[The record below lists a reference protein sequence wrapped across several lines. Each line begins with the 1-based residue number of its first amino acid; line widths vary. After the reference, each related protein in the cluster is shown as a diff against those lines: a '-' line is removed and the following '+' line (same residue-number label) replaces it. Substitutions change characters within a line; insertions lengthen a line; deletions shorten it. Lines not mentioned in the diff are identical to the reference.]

1 VQLYRGGNVLRYE
14 GAVYRPPSEAY
25 SLIIQATIGCA
36 HNKCTFC
43 NMYKDKTFRMRSLTE
58 IVEDLEMARKSYRHI
73 KRIFLA
79 DGDALALKTEYLKEI
94 LVKIKELF
102 PECERVGIYS
112 APRDILRK
120 SKEELKEL
128 HELGLGIAY
137 LGIESGSENILKSI
151 NKGVTQEQMIEAG
164 KKMVES
170 GIKLSVTLISGL
182 GGQDLWEEHALESAK
197 VVNEIN
203 PHYLGLLTLM
213 VEPTVEMHEEI
224 KSGKLKMLTPEQVML
239 ETQLLIENL
248 QVKGC
253 VFRSNHASNYIP
265 LEGTL
270 PEDKTR
276 LLNQIKGVI
285 DRGMGFKSDFHRR
298 L

>member
-1 VQLYRGGNVLRYE
+1 MRYE

-25 SLIIQATIGCA
+25 SLIIQATIGCS

-43 NMYKDKTFRMRSLTE
+43 NMYKEKRFRMRSLTE
-58 IVEDLEMARKSYRHI
+58 IIEDLEMARKSYRHI

-79 DGDALALKTEYLKEI
+79 DGDALALKTEYLKQI
-94 LVKIKELF
+94 LIKIRELF

-112 APRDILRK
+112 APKDILRK
-120 SKEELKEL
+120 TKEELKEL

-137 LGIESGSENILKSI
+137 LGIESGSEQILKTI
-151 NKGVTQEQMIEAG
+151 NKGVTSEQMIEAG

-170 GIKLSVTLISGL
+170 GIKLSVTIISGL
-182 GGQDLWEEHALESAK
+182 GGQELWEEHAIESAR

-213 VEPTVEMHEEI
+213 VEPEVEMYQDI
-224 KSGKLKMLTPEQVML
+224 RSGKLKLLTPEQVML
-239 ETQLLIENL
+239 ETQLLIEKLN
-248 QVKGC
+248 VKGC

-270 PEDKTR
+270 PQDKER
-276 LLNQIKGVI
+276 LLNQIKGALQ
-285 DRGMGFKSDFHRR
+285 RGGFKSDYHRR

>member
-1 VQLYRGGNVLRYE
+1 MRYE

-25 SLIIQATIGCA
+25 SLIIQATIGCS

-43 NMYKDKTFRMRSLTE
+43 NMYKEKRFRMRSLTE
-58 IVEDLEMARKSYRHI
+58 IIEDLEMARKSYRHI

-79 DGDALALKTEYLKEI
+79 DGDALALKTDYLKQI
-94 LVKIKELF
+94 LIKIRELF

-112 APRDILRK
+112 APKDILRK
-120 SKEELKEL
+120 TKEELKEL

-137 LGIESGSENILKSI
+137 LGIESGSEQILKTI
-151 NKGVTQEQMIEAG
+151 NKGVTSEQMIEAG

-182 GGQDLWEEHALESAK
+182 GGQELWEEHAIESAR

-213 VEPTVEMHEEI
+213 VEPEVEMYRDI
-224 KSGKLKMLTPEQVML
+224 RSGKLKLLTPEQVML

-248 QVKGC
+248 NVKGC

-270 PEDKTR
+270 PQDKER
-276 LLNQIKGVI
+276 LLNQIIGALQ
-285 DRGMGFKSDFHRR
+285 RGGFKSDFHRR

>member
-1 VQLYRGGNVLRYE
+1 MRYE

-25 SLIIQATIGCA
+25 SLIIQATIGCS

-43 NMYKDKTFRMRSLTE
+43 NMYKEKRFRMRSLTE
-58 IVEDLEMARKSYRHI
+58 IIEDLEMARKSYRHI

-79 DGDALALKTEYLKEI
+79 DGDALALKTDYLKQI
-94 LVKIKELF
+94 LIKIRELF

-112 APRDILRK
+112 APKDILRK
-120 SKEELKEL
+120 TKEELKEL

-137 LGIESGSENILKSI
+137 LGIESGSEQILKTI
-151 NKGVTQEQMIEAG
+151 NKGVTSEHMIEAG

-182 GGQDLWEEHALESAK
+182 GGQELWEEHAIESAR

-213 VEPTVEMHEEI
+213 VEPEVEMYQDI
-224 KSGKLKMLTPEQVML
+224 RSGKLKLLTPEQVML

-248 QVKGC
+248 NVKGC

-270 PEDKTR
+270 PQDKER
-276 LLNQIKGVI
+276 LLNQIKGALQ
-285 DRGMGFKSDFHRR
+285 RGGFKSDFHRR